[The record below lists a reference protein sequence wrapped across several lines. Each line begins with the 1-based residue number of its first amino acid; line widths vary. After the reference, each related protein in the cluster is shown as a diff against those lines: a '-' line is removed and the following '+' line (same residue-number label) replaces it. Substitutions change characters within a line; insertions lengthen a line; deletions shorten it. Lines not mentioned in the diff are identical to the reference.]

1 VSHIWELEQ
10 NHTIFNNCT
19 VLYTT
24 ETDPCLEQWIED
36 DHRNLYGLGGPLWFQ
51 MTKSSPSLPE
61 PDVLIYW
68 LPGWFSGFHHGF
80 GDALAAAHNVITGVA
95 LRGHASSCG
104 VVQLTGSHPQDPL
117 HIEKRHFEAPG
128 GKEDIAALLEGFK
141 VAQSHM
147 GHPNISS
154 QVEAQIF
161 PTQALNTDEDIE
173 NHILETVF
181 GASAAYPYVFL
192 KINMA
197 PTGHHACCTAS
208 MGPDD
213 GEFSFSSLY

>member
-1 VSHIWELEQ
+1 
-10 NHTIFNNCT
+10 
-19 VLYTT
+19 
-24 ETDPCLEQWIED
+24 
-36 DHRNLYGLGGPLWFQ
+36 

-68 LPGWFSGFHHGF
+68 LPGWFSAFHHGF
-80 GDALAAAHNVITGVA
+80 GDALAAAHNVIPGVA
-95 LRGHASSCG
+95 LRGHASSRG

-197 PTGHHACCTAS
+197 PTGCTAS

-213 GEFSFSSLY
+213 GEFNPNAVLDGDFKIRGVKGLRVVDISSWAVVPGWFVATPTYMLSEKAADVIIAAAGAA

>member
-1 VSHIWELEQ
+1 
-10 NHTIFNNCT
+10 
-19 VLYTT
+19 
-24 ETDPCLEQWIED
+24 
-36 DHRNLYGLGGPLWFQ
+36 

-95 LRGHASSCG
+95 LRGHASSRG

-181 GASAAYPYVFL
+181 G
-192 KINMA
+192 
-197 PTGHHACCTAS
+197 HHACCTAS

-213 GEFSFSSLY
+213 DPNAVLDGDFKIRGVKGLRVVDISSWAVVPGWFVAIPTYMLSEKAADVIIAATGAA